1 MIRSF
6 TTLGALALAA
16 TTSTVFAQQAKQ
28 QQPPPARG
36 VEMVLAVE
44 AAQAAVRTK
53 PAPRPASIRSEP
65 G

>member
-6 TTLGALALAA
+6 TILGALAVAA

-36 VEMVLAVE
+36 VEMALAV
-44 AAQAAVRTK
+44 RRHRRRST
-53 PAPRPASIRSEP
+53 PALPKA
-65 G
+65 